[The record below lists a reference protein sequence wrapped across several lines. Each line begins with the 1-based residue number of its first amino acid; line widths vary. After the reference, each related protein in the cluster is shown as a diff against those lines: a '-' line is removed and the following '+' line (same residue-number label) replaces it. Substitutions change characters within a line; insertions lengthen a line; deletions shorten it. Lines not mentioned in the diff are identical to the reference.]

1 MASYIERLK
10 YIISNYTPR
19 TIENQI
25 STPTSRRRKFNF
37 YIDAAEIKDIYSVS
51 VCTKISQM
59 CNHGTILT
67 VTSSKSS
74 EFPKISLRGQKNRLS
89 ESQEIFAI
97 QLFKNKKYENGF
109 MDHINKKLRV
119 RRADIYQNHYVQ
131 MKINA
136 FF

>member
-1 MASYIERLK
+1 M
-10 YIISNYTPR
+10 
-19 TIENQI
+19 
-25 STPTSRRRKFNF
+25 RRKKNKFENEKWF
-37 YIDAAEIKDIYSVS
+37 
-51 VCTKISQM
+51 
-59 CNHGTILT
+59 LL

-109 MDHINKKLRV
+109 MNHINKKLRV
-119 RRADIYQNHYVQ
+119 RRTDIYENHYVQ
-131 MKINA
+131 TEINA